1 MNLLCVRK
9 NMVHQ
14 INLYN
19 KILDLMLIVK
29 MLIKFVIL
37 IDIML
42 RIEDIHNL

>member
-1 MNLLCVRK
+1 
-9 NMVHQ
+9 MVHQ